1 MPALAF
7 ASLDV
12 KIDASK
18 THQKIDNFAAADAW
32 SGQFVGQY
40 FNDAQ
45 KGQVAKWLFSQKI
58 GADGNPEGIGLSMW
72 RFNIGGGSLEQDGA
86 NIVPFQRRAE
96 SSSQR
101 TAKPTTG
108 ASALGKCIS

>member
-1 MPALAF
+1 MRKGNNMLKKLIAAAALMPALAF

-45 KGQVAKWLFSQKI
+45 KGQVAKWLF
-58 GADGNPEGIGLSMW
+58 
-72 RFNIGGGSLEQDGA
+72 
-86 NIVPFQRRAE
+86 
-96 SSSQR
+96 
-101 TAKPTTG
+101 
-108 ASALGKCIS
+108 